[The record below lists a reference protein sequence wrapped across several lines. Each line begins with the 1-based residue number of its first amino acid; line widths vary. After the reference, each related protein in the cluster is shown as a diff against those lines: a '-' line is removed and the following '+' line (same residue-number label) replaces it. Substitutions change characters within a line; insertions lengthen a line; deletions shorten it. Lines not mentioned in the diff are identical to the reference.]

1 MVKGNLSIVLSLQS
15 RLREFLEDCSSGTFY
30 LFFSPNFSLLLV
42 WHECGYEINWQ
53 REYDGRVLFSTYA
66 TQCLQIS
73 KLKKGTNFIQC
84 WKNQFLNFLM
94 EFSRILFW
102 KSMTGIGLVS
112 NPFWKILIL
121 GLLPNLRLS
130 FNKAVSLEL
139 KFEFYYFSFVTILD
153 TKVVKRSLLKN

>member
-1 MVKGNLSIVLSLQS
+1 MWWKEILLLCFHSNQGCVISWKIVPV
-15 RLREFLEDCSSGTFY
+15 EPFTSSF
-30 LFFSPNFSLLLV
+30 PNFSLLLV

-73 KLKKGTNFIQC
+73 KLKKGTHFIQC
-84 WKNQFLNFLM
+84 WKDQFLNFLM

-121 GLLPNLRLS
+121 CLLPNLRLN
-130 FNKAVSLEL
+130 FNKAASNLEL
-139 KFEFYYFSFVTILD
+139 KFEF
-153 TKVVKRSLLKN
+153 

>member
-1 MVKGNLSIVLSLQS
+1 MSERHLPIQMQEDRVCDVRKTIIVLSLYS
-15 RLREFLEDCSSGTFY
+15 RLKVARFFWRMFQWNVLP
-30 LFFSPNFSLLLV
+30 LFSPDFSLLLV

-73 KLKKGTNFIQC
+73 KLKKVTNFMQC

-94 EFSRILFW
+94 EFSKILFW

-121 GLLPNLRLS
+121 GLLPNLRSS
-130 FNKAVSLEL
+130 FNKVTSNLEF
-139 KFEFYYFSFVTILD
+139 KFQF
-153 TKVVKRSLLKN
+153 